1 MRCQEDLALKPV
13 ACRLRVLALT
23 KSSAAMSPLAPPSR
37 PARVSTALI
46 LLASEPLAPVTGEE
60 MLIPVALMISREITM
75 SALREWAAA
84 WSNEAHQVR

>member
-1 MRCQEDLALKPV
+1 MRCQEDLALKPA
-13 ACRLRVLALT
+13 ACRLRVLDEIVRSNVPT
-23 KSSAAMSPLAPPSR
+23 PSPSR

-84 WSNEAHQVR
+84 WSNEAHQVW

>member
-1 MRCQEDLALKPV
+1 
-13 ACRLRVLALT
+13 
-23 KSSAAMSPLAPPSR
+23 MSPLAPPSR